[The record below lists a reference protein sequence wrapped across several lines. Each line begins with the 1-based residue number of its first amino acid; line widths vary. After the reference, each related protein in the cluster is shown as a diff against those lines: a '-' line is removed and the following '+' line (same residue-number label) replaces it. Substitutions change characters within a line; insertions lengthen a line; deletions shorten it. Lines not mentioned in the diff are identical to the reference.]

1 MTKAEILRYAKIA
14 GLPLDESMTK
24 EELEGAFTAGLVAQ
38 NVVSRYTP
46 QQQPQVSSD
55 PIDARHQQIEDAR
68 RRQEAF
74 EAELTAKH
82 EGKVYAAICIP
93 GLPNKCWYRGK
104 TRFEPDKITFFKVG
118 DITLNGLPMTGHDV
132 ELIMEDKF
140 MLVTPVENM
149 EVDGQGV
156 LRELLRILPERQVGQ
171 LLEKINAQLPKT
183 IKIKSG
189 GMETPA
195 GAPGMRVRVEKEEM
209 KITEETV
216 GGYGKEL

>member
-1 MTKAEILRYAKIA
+1 MTKAEILRYAAMA
-14 GLPLDESMTK
+14 GLPFDESMSK
-24 EELEGAFTAGLVAQ
+24 EELEGAFTAALVAQ
-38 NVVSRYTP
+38 NIVNRQAP
-46 QQQPQVSSD
+46 QRQQISGD
-55 PIDARHQQIEDAR
+55 PIEARHQQIEEAR
-68 RRQEAF
+68 RRQESFDAK
-74 EAELTAKH
+74 LTAKH

-118 DITLNGLPMTGHDV
+118 DITLNGLPMTGYDV